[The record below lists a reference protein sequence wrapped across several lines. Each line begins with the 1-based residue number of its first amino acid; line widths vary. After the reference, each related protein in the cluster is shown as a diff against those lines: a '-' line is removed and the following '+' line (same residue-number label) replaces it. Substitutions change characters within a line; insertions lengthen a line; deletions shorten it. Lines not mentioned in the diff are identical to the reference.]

1 MADKLNTY
9 LKRTLYVIIGLI
21 MFGPLFFWK
30 GGDKPPQEIMGDG
43 MYPRRY
49 GGMAMSR
56 PPEQYQQQQ
65 DPRMYQQQ
73 MDMRHMNPPGYTVT
87 GKIVYD

>member
-1 MADKLNTY
+1 MA
-9 LKRTLYVIIGLI
+9 
-21 MFGPLFFWK
+21 
-30 GGDKPPQEIMGDG
+30 DG

-49 GGMAMSR
+49 GGMAMSH
-56 PPEQYQQQQ
+56 PADQYQQQ

-73 MDMRHMNPPGYTVT
+73 MDIRHMNPPGYTVT